1 MSLYFSIMNLNV
13 NYRPF
18 KLTRIILLFTI
29 ISTVSFAFASDK
41 ILCHSPFLAH
51 KDHFFVDT
59 QKRKSP
65 ARSLPYVFKNI
76 QIVGGGF
83 VDGIV
88 FHPTVKGVRYCRTD
102 IGGAYRWNDHLKR
115 WEPMMD
121 WVSEKDNN
129 LMGVESIALD
139 PEDPD
144 KLYMACGTY
153 TSSKG
158 PNAILRSAD
167 RGKSFKRTD
176 VPFRMGGNEN
186 GRGNG
191 ERMAVDPNN
200 GNIIYMGTRLDGLW
214 MSNNAGVSW
223 HKVETFNQNT
233 EVISRAVFKRNR
245 PAGIIFILFDKSS
258 GIKGKGSSCIY
269 AGVSVKGQNNFYCS
283 NDAGVTWLPVPN
295 QSTQFGLTHG
305 VMASDG
311 TIFLSYGSNP
321 GPDEMTNGAVWKFNT
336 RTGNWTDIT
345 PIKPDPE
352 HYKAFGYAAVAVDA
366 HDPDVAIASSFN
378 RYGGAGGEDIFRTTN
393 GGKTWK
399 PVFTGDIKG
408 VFDYSIAPYVAHTG
422 IHWLF
427 DIEIDP
433 FNSNHAMFT
442 TGYGG
447 HETFNLTDIEK
458 GLPTKW
464 TDMSQGIE
472 ETVALDMVS
481 PPKGASLIS
490 AIGDYGGFVHWDLD
504 KPVPQGNFTNPYF
517 SNTDAIACAAKE
529 SNVIVR
535 VGVGSSQ
542 DRGNNIGYSVDGG
555 KNWQKAS
562 SSPNADS
569 KGGHISVSANGKS
582 WIWAPEDSPVY
593 ITQDSGSTWTAVLG
607 LSANMPVAADAE
619 DPNVFYAVDVVR
631 SEFFKSTN
639 GGKSFT
645 RSQLNIED
653 NNAGEENRI
662 ADPRQGT
669 NQLYAAPGKL
679 GDVWLA
685 TLNGLFRSKN
695 GGSKFSKTGTLE
707 QIKAFG
713 FGKAVS
719 AKAYPVLYAV
729 GTLNGVH
736 GVYRS
741 DDAAKTWIHINDDEH
756 QWGLILKITGDP
768 KIYGRVYIG
777 THGRGI
783 LYGDV
788 AK

>member
-1 MSLYFSIMNLNV
+1 MNLNV

-18 KLTRIILLFTI
+18 KLTGIIPLFTI
-29 ISTVSFAFASDK
+29 ISTLSFAFASGK
-41 ILCHSPFLAH
+41 ILHHSPSLAH

-59 QKRKSP
+59 PKRKSP
-65 ARSLPYVFKNI
+65 PRPLPYKWKNV

-102 IGGAYRWNDHLKR
+102 IGGAYRWNDQLKK
-115 WEPMMD
+115 WEPIMD

-139 PEDPD
+139 PQDPD

-153 TSSKG
+153 TFSKG
-158 PNAILRSAD
+158 PNAILRSND

-214 MSNNAGVSW
+214 MSNNAGVNW

-233 EVISRAVFKRNR
+233 NTISRAAFKRNR
-245 PAGIIFILFDKSS
+245 PVGVIFILFDKSS

-283 NDAGVTWLPVPN
+283 NDAGATWLPVPN
-295 QSTQFGLTHG
+295 QPTQFDLTHG
-305 VMASDG
+305 VMASNG
-311 TIFLSYGSNP
+311 IIFLSYGSNP
-321 GPDEMTNGAVWKFNT
+321 GPDAMTDGAVWKFNT
-336 RTGNWTDIT
+336 RTGIWTDIT
-345 PIKPDPE
+345 PVKPDPE
-352 HYKAFGYAAVAVDA
+352 HHKAFGYATVAVDA

-378 RYGGAGGEDIFRTTN
+378 RYMAGGEDIFRTTN

-399 PVFTGDIKG
+399 PVFTGDVKG

-433 FNSNHAMFT
+433 FNSNHALFT

-464 TDMSQGIE
+464 TDMSLGIE

-481 PPKGASLIS
+481 PQKGASLIS

-504 KPVPQGNFTNPYF
+504 KPAPEGNFTNPYF

-529 SNVIVR
+529 PNVIVR
-535 VGVGSSQ
+535 VGIGSGRDQGS
-542 DRGNNIGYSVDGG
+542 NIGYSADGG
-555 KNWQKAS
+555 KSWQKAG

-569 KGGHISVSANGKS
+569 KGGYISVSANGKS
-582 WIWAPEDSPVY
+582 WIWMPQDSPAY
-593 ITQDSGSTWTAVLG
+593 ITQDAGTNWTAVLG
-607 LSANMPVAADAE
+607 LPANTPVVADTE

-631 SEFFKSTN
+631 SELFKSTD

-645 RSQLNIED
+645 RSQLNIQD
-653 NNAGEENRI
+653 NNAGEENMVT
-662 ADPRQGT
+662 DPRQGT
-669 NQLYAAPGKL
+669 NQLYVAPGKS

-685 TLNGLFRSKN
+685 TFNGLFHSKN
-695 GGSKFSKTGTLE
+695 GGSAFSKTGALE
-707 QIKAFG
+707 QVRAFG
-713 FGKAVS
+713 FGKAAS

-741 DDAAKTWIHINDDEH
+741 DDIAKAWVRINDDEH

-768 KIYGRVYIG
+768 KVYGRVYIG